1 VAVAPEAPRTDARHV
16 APVPLVVDTLE
27 LGPIGTNCHLVRAGH
42 DAIEVAVVDP
52 SGSGAEISR
61 HLASLGARCT
71 AILVTHCH
79 WDHFLGLSELAAD
92 TGAPVCL
99 PRDEERVFRSP
110 GDFYSGLGIS
120 VPAFDGEATF
130 VAGGETI
137 VAAGVSFAV
146 TAVPGHSPGHVAY
159 HADGHLFSGDVL
171 FAGGVGRVDLPG
183 GDWQTLLGSIE
194 TLLAV
199 YPPETVVH
207 SGHGPDT
214 TLGAELARNP
224 FLADLRAERASGN

>member
-1 VAVAPEAPRTDARHV
+1 MAVAPEAPRSDARRLGRV
-16 APVPLVVDTLE
+16 LLVDTIE
-27 LGPIGTNCHLVRAGH
+27 LGPIGTNCHLVRAAR
-42 DAIEVAVVDP
+42 DATEVVVVDP
-52 SGSGAEISR
+52 SGSEAEISL

-79 WDHFLGLSELAAD
+79 WDHFLGLSELAAR
-92 TGAPVCL
+92 TGAPVWL
-99 PRDEERVFRSP
+99 PRDEEQVFRSP
-110 GDFYSGLGIS
+110 GEFYGGFDIA
-120 VPAFDGEATF
+120 VAAYDGEATF

-137 VAAGVSFAV
+137 VAAGVPFTV

-159 HADGHLFSGDVL
+159 HADGHLFSGDVV

-194 TLLAV
+194 TLLGA

-214 TLGAELARNP
+214 TLGAELSQNA
-224 FLADLRAERASGN
+224 FLTDLRAERASGD